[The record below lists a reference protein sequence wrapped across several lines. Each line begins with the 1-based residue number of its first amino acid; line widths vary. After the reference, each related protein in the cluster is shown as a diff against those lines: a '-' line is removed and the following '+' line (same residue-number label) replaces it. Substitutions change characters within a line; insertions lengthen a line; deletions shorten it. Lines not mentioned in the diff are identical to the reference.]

1 MSSEQAAGEEEVTAA
16 VSSDVSSDAP
26 VSSESSG
33 SSGSSAKRSLPGS
46 PRVWLFGAGA
56 FALAAFVVAV
66 VFGIMW
72 WVAGTGENADLAKSR
87 DEVMQ
92 AGAAAVTAYTTVDYT
107 NLNEYFDHQKAVS
120 DTNMSQQIDAGRAT
134 YSKALTDAKVKVTA
148 TVQDIAVEE
157 LDDHEGK
164 ASFLAAITTTNSAGG
179 QTSSKALRLEASMT
193 RVGSEWKLSGIDSV
207 PLVASG
213 Q

>member
-16 VSSDVSSDAP
+16 AP
-26 VSSESSG
+26 EPDEASPRG
-33 SSGSSAKRSLPGS
+33 RALPGS
-46 PRVWLFGAGA
+46 PRTWLLGAGA

-72 WVAGTGENADLAKSR
+72 WVAGTGDNAALAKAR
-87 DEVMQ
+87 DAVED
-92 AGAAAVTAYTTVDYT
+92 AGRNAVKAYTEVDYQH
-107 NLNEYFDHQKAVS
+107 LDDVFARQKAVS
-120 DTNMSQQIDAGRAT
+120 DDDMAKQIDQLKPT
-134 YSKALTDAKVKVTA
+134 YGKALTDAKTKVTT

-164 ASFLAAITTTNSAGG
+164 ASFLAAITTDVSQGDKTA
-179 QTSSKALRLEASMT
+179 SKALRLEVSMT
-193 RVGSEWKLSGIDSV
+193 RVGSDWKLSGIDNV
-207 PLVASG
+207 PLVAAG

>member
-1 MSSEQAAGEEEVTAA
+1 MSSEQAAAEEGVTSSPPEAPASASDTASTGAA
-16 VSSDVSSDAP
+16 SP
-26 VSSESSG
+26 
-33 SSGSSAKRSLPGS
+33 AKRSLPGS

-72 WVAGTGENADLAKSR
+72 WVAGTGENAALAQSR
-87 DEVMQ
+87 DDVVK
-92 AGAAAVTAYTTVDYT
+92 AGANAVKAYTEVDYQ
-107 NLNEYFDHQKAVS
+107 NLDAVFARQKSVS
-120 DTNMSQQIDAGRAT
+120 DDDMAKQIDQLKPT
-134 YSKALTDAKVKVTA
+134 YGKALTDAKTKVTT

-164 ASFLAAITTTNSAGG
+164 ASFLAAITTDVTQGAQSSA
-179 QTSSKALRLEASMT
+179 KALRLEVSMT
-193 RVGSEWKLSGIDSV
+193 RVGNDWKLSGIDNV

>member
-1 MSSEQAAGEEEVTAA
+1 MSSEQAAAEEGVTSSPPEASASASETTSHAA
-16 VSSDVSSDAP
+16 ASP
-26 VSSESSG
+26 
-33 SSGSSAKRSLPGS
+33 AKRSLPGS

-87 DEVMQ
+87 DDVVK
-92 AGAAAVTAYTTVDYT
+92 AGAAAVEAYTTVDYT

-120 DTNMSQQIDAGRAT
+120 DTNMAQQIDAGRAT
-134 YSKALTDAKVKVTA
+134 YSKALTDSKVKVTA